1 MKTGPAARRTRSAA
15 RHNGNGKTAAPHAGR
30 HDGGAA
36 PEGALVR
43 FAAERAHDV
52 ADALH
57 AQAKDGIDR
66 AQRAIGEVGVESLWQ
81 QLQPALIGAVGFVR
95 RYPMRA
101 AMIVGLLGGA
111 YWLTRVDERKPA

>member
-1 MKTGPAARRTRSAA
+1 MKNAPAARRARSAA
-15 RHNGNGKTAAPHAGR
+15 RPNGNGKAAASHSKPDAYDDAH
-30 HDGGAA
+30 
-36 PEGALVR
+36 EGALVR
-43 FAAERAHDV
+43 FAAERAHDM

-66 AQRAIGEVGVESLWQ
+66 AQRAIGDVRVETLWQ

-95 RYPMRA
+95 HYPMRA
-101 AMIVGLLGGA
+101 AMIVGLLGSA